1 MARLALKDRA
11 QDRLGAAL
19 AVAATSLILGNVSNF
34 VSTKLTPPF
43 LVIVDSGNTKEEIML
58 VTAVNELT
66 KTLTVERDMLG
77 TTDVAHA
84 KGALVVHTGTPV
96 VMTAIIDD
104 ISTGQTIFLMPP
116 KCVVVQMQT
125 CLEGT
130 LTGADAGVKLDKN
143 GSDMTSGAVV
153 IGYDGSLAG
162 DVDICHPTDES
173 EFDGVDDYLSVI
185 GDGASTGAKQV
196 IVTIIAM
203 ME

>member
-19 AVAATSLILGNVSNF
+19 AVAATSLVLGDVSDF

-58 VTAVNELT
+58 VTAVTELT

-84 KGALVVHTGTPV
+84 KGALVVHTGTPIV
-96 VMTAIIDD
+96 LQCRITD
-104 ISTGQTIFLMPP
+104 ISTGGTEWLMPP
-116 KCVVVQMQT
+116 KCVVVEAW
-125 CLEGT
+125 CCISAAISVADSIIT
-130 LTGADAGVKLDKN
+130 LYKEAQVMTNGVITVAQP
-143 GSDMTSGAVV
+143 SA
-153 IGYDGSLAG
+153 IGG
-162 DVDICHPTDES
+162 VFKCNPTVYT
-173 EFDGVDDYLSVI
+173 EFDGVDDYLKVISGGESTTASVGQI
-185 GDGASTGAKQV
+185 
-196 IVTIIAM
+196 TIIAM

>member
-19 AVAATSLILGNVSNF
+19 AVAAVSLVLSDVSDF

-43 LVIVDSGNTKEEIML
+43 LVIVDSGNTREEIML
-58 VTAVNELT
+58 VTAVDELT

-84 KGALVVHTGTPV
+84 KHALVVHTGTPV
-96 VMTAIIDD
+96 VMNVKITDVSSAE
-104 ISTGQTIFLMPP
+104 TIHLMPP

-125 CLEGT
+125 CLEKAITVG
-130 LTGADAGVKLDKN
+130 DAVVKLTKS
-143 GSDMTSGAVV
+143 GTDMTAGAVT
-153 IGYDGSLAG
+153 IANSGSAEG
-162 DVDICHPTDES
+162 TVDIAHPTDNN
-173 EFDGVDDYLSVI
+173 EFNGTTDYLEVNT
-185 GDGASTGAKQV
+185 DGGSTTAV
-196 IVTIIAM
+196 VCMVTIIGM